1 MKKFN
6 KIFAATLGVLLLV
19 GCNGNGTSST
29 SKPTPSTPSVST
41 PTPSVSTP
49 TPSVSTPTPSVSTP
63 TPSVSTPSVPQEKPE
78 VTGYGLFVNGT
89 KSVDLVINE
98 EASLQPGQEA
108 EYMATATLVVGD
120 VLTVLDSNNDEVMN
134 WENLEVPGAYT
145 AVAEGDHTVYLKVW
159 NDGATSAWLEVP
171 EVGTDT
177 PDVPE
182 DIVVTSFGLYA
193 DDVLVAAFEVNSG
206 NTAEYLNAEY
216 MTSVYLSAGVSLNI
230 KDVNGN
236 SVEGLWWENTSA
248 NSYITTA
255 DGSYTLYFKDYKD
268 GGKTVWVEA
277 PAGGEL
283 PDVGDIEVSA
293 YGLYVN
299 DELRAELVFNAGAT
313 GGAKEEY
320 YATIDLVE
328 GDVVTIKD
336 KNGSLINAYFEQA
349 KSTGTF
355 VVKASGSHTFY
366 FKVNQDNS
374 YSVWDVAPAA
384 PIDPSLETITVY
396 FSNPKNWSTVYA
408 YAWNGS
414 DLGGWP
420 GSVMNY
426 DSATGYWY
434 IDNIAPGCSIIFGN
448 GQNGGGSDKQTS
460 DLIVPT
466 DGSNLFNGNT
476 WTVYNG

>member
-29 SKPTPSTPSVST
+29 SKPTPS
-41 PTPSVSTP
+41 

-108 EYMATATLVVGD
+108 EYMASATLALND

-134 WENLEVPGAYT
+134 WENLAVPGAYT
-145 AVAEGDHTVYLKVW
+145 AVAEGEHTVYLKVW
-159 NDGATSAWLEVP
+159 NDGTTSAWLQAP

-216 MTSVYLSAGVSLNI
+216 MTSANLTAGASLNI

-236 SVEGLWWENTSA
+236 SIEGLWWENTAA
-248 NSYITTA
+248 NSYVTTA
-255 DGSYTLYFKDYKD
+255 DGVYTLYFKDYKD

-299 DELRAELVFNAGAT
+299 DELRAELVFNAGAN

-320 YATIDLVE
+320 MASIDLVE
-328 GDVVTIKD
+328 GDRVTIKD
-336 KNGSLINAYFEQA
+336 KNGNVINALFQNANTKGY
-349 KSTGTF
+349 F
-355 VVKASGSHTFY
+355 VVEITGNHTFY
-366 FKVNQDNS
+366 FKLEQDDS
-374 YSVWDVAPAA
+374 YRVWEVTPPK
-384 PIDPSLETITVY
+384 PIDPNAQLITVY
-396 FSNPKNWSTVYA
+396 FTNPNKWTNVHVYT
-408 YAWNGS
+408 WNGMDMGS
-414 DLGGWP
+414 WP
-420 GSVMNY
+420 GTAMKY
-426 DSATGYWY
+426 DSATGYY
-434 IDNIAPGCSIIFGN
+434 YMEGIVPGTNIIFNNGGN
-448 GQNGGGSDKQTS
+448 GSQTG
-460 DLIVPT
+460 DLRVPE
-466 DGSNLFNGNT
+466 DGSNMFNGSS
-476 WTVYNG
+476 WSVYNG